1 MKVVDVMALENIYDA
16 VCVGDNPVNKIVYA
30 KLVLFRKNIEKFQL
44 NDAVFNQVKE
54 LLKEFD
60 FILDIKPNYYLKKCN
75 FKLTDE
81 EYLNVAE
88 FIIKFKVPQSWFRF
102 DIYYG
107 FIDKIAKHNFSD
119 GWVPSGC
126 FVENNFLEVDLEESN
141 EINVEQLFE
150 NNNTKN
156 NTFKSSI
163 PEFSSEEEKY
173 AWLSQLKKSLFNDV
187 AVNTSWTDV
196 QIDKNILY
204 KKVNDIKDFQGL
216 YGIDSQIK
224 MILTAILAAKET
236 NGKRKAHTV
245 LFGPAGCGKTTIL
258 DRLDDL
264 LGKENVLRLDA
275 PCMTKSGLETLL
287 LEMKNI
293 PPIIII
299 EEIEK
304 SSENNLRT
312 LLSIMDER
320 SEICKT
326 TVSGSITKS
335 INSLI
340 FSTVNDIEKFNKFL
354 DGALSSRFK
363 NKVFFPRPSHDVL
376 WNILERDISKYGG
389 KIEWIDPALAF
400 AEELNISDPRMIL
413 SFLINGDRL
422 LDGSFQHDYREMER
436 LKKEAGYG
444 D

>member
-1 MKVVDVMALENIYDA
+1 MQVVDVMALSNIYDA
-16 VCVGDNPVNKIVYA
+16 VCVGDTPIDKIVYA
-30 KLVLFRKNIEKFQL
+30 KLVLFRKNPEKFYPNDYLL
-44 NDAVFNQVKE
+44 NEIKDF
-54 LLKEFD
+54 LKEFD
-60 FILDIKPNYYLKKCN
+60 FILDVKPNEFLKKSN
-75 FKLTDE
+75 FKLADQ
-81 EYLNVAE
+81 EYLNIAE
-88 FIIKFKVPQSWFRF
+88 FIIKFKVPKTWFRF

-107 FIDKIAKHNFSD
+107 FIDKIAKHTFS
-119 GWVPSGC
+119 GNWIPSGC
-126 FVENNFLEVDLEESN
+126 FVENNYLNVNLEASEDVD
-141 EINVEQLFE
+141 VQKLFDF
-150 NNNTKN
+150 KSDKV
-156 NTFKSSI
+156 KSSI
-163 PEFSSEEEKY
+163 PVFSSEEEKY
-173 AWLSQLKKSLFNDV
+173 KWLSDLKKNLFGENTDIDV
-187 AVNTSWTDV
+187 KTSWNDIK
-196 QIDKNILY
+196 IDKNILY
-204 KKVNDIKDFQGL
+204 KKVNDIYEFQGL

-258 DRLDDL
+258 DRLDDI

-287 LEMKNI
+287 LEMKNV

-376 WNILERDISKYGG
+376 WNILERDISKHGG